1 MSYVPRHRKVSHHK
15 AARRAATVLLS
26 VAITAPVALAIPS
39 AAYAAGDACLPT
51 QFCGSADPTVR
62 VMTGVAV
69 APETPDA
76 TLVEVPDANS
86 VATKTELT
94 HEYSLQ
100 VAELLAANVL
110 DAAPSADGAS
120 ADAASADS
128 GVNSAAMVTPC
139 VDACGG
145 YSAPSYYK
153 LGVVGHAQEK
163 EYWCVPASAQIV
175 LSTMGASTPS
185 QTTLAN
191 EMHTTSRGTYMGYA
205 VRPLNKRQSRN
216 PYILKT
222 DTSDASSLLS
232 EAVVDTYRYKSS
244 FIMAIDVATIGYFPA
259 GWGGSH
265 AIVDYGYYTQSGG
278 GLYIFDPENQ
288 TYFGYHQS
296 YYGRHTVGINKAWA
310 AVKADG
316 NQLVW

>member
-1 MSYVPRHRKVSHHK
+1 LSYVPRHRKVSHHK
-15 AARRAATVLLS
+15 TARRAATVLLS
-26 VAITAPVALAIPS
+26 VTLAAPVAMAMPT
-39 AAYAAGDACLPT
+39 AAYAVDPCLPT
-51 QFCGSADPTVR
+51 EFCSGADPTVR

-76 TLVEVPDANS
+76 NLVEVPNASS
-86 VATKTELT
+86 VATKTQLT
-94 HEYSLQ
+94 HEYNLQ
-100 VAELLAANVL
+100 VAELLATNLLSTTPTAE
-110 DAAPSADGAS
+110 AS
-120 ADAASADS
+120 SADS
-128 GVNSAAMVTPC
+128 GMESSAMVTPC

-153 LGVVGHAQEK
+153 LGVVGHAQERA
-163 EYWCVPASAQIV
+163 YWCVPASSQIV

-205 VRPLNKRQSRN
+205 VRPLNRRQSRN

-222 DTSDASSLLS
+222 DTADASHLLS

-278 GLYIFDPENQ
+278 GLYVFDPENQ
-288 TYFGYHQS
+288 TYFGYNQS